1 MAGFLPNLLP
11 RNFSIEST
19 VRPYIQVSK
28 PSANMF
34 LQRSASFL
42 PMSTDSTA
50 PMVSVPMA
58 TSCTWNASKAG
69 EPRGLDSYPTLVRL
83 RLVNSSELTMRMPP
97 EGRSSML
104 ALSAAGFIATS
115 TSGRSPAVRMS

>member
-1 MAGFLPNLLP
+1 MVGFLPNLSA

-19 VRPYIQVSK
+19 VRPYIHISR

-50 PMVSVPMA
+50 PMVSVLIA
-58 TSCTWNASKAG
+58 TSCTWNASNAG
-69 EPRGLDSYPTLVRL
+69 EPSGLDS
-83 RLVNSSELTMRMPP
+83 
-97 EGRSSML
+97 
-104 ALSAAGFIATS
+104 
-115 TSGRSPAVRMS
+115 